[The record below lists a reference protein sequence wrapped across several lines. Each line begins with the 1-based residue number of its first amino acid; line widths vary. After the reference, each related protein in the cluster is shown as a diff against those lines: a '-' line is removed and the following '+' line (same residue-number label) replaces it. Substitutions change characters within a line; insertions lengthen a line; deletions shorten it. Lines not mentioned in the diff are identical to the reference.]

1 MKTILIVPVK
11 YNSKR
16 LKNKNILE
24 IKGLPMFVY
33 SINQIKNS
41 KKINEIYVSTESKK
55 IVNLCKKY
63 KIKYIIRPKYLS
75 LGEVEKQAVIVNA
88 LKQLKK
94 KNIQPDTVIS
104 YQANSPD
111 TKQKD
116 LDHAIEFFNKKLYPN
131 APIKEL
137 ISVGKDNIQNA
148 AFRIMTYKAAFQK
161 TLSTKIGIFFTNAV
175 DIHSYKD
182 YIKVKTRLEK
192 I

>member
-1 MKTILIVPVK
+1 MKTVLIVPVK

-88 LKQLKK
+88 LRQLKK
-94 KNIQPDTVIS
+94 KNIVPGTVIS
-104 YQANSPD
+104 YQANSPE
-111 TKQKD
+111 TKQSD
-116 LDHAIEFFNKKLYPN
+116 LDIAIEFFNKKLHPN

-137 ISVGKDNIQNA
+137 ISVGRDNIQNA

-182 YIKVKTRLEK
+182 YIKVKNRLEK